1 MPNNYDENKLFD
13 AMGEVDP
20 SLVAEFQDS
29 GRVKRRARL
38 IPAIAACL
46 VILMAAGA
54 AAYLGGART
63 RSQMPM
69 FYSVDGR
76 LYKRATDGAA
86 ILLSMLPSS
95 CGEEKTGEIKPVEI
109 TQQAEAA
116 KTQAPDI
123 TQDPD
128 CSPEPTEEPDGTAV
142 TVDFNGQTVSFTVI
156 SGTVVWGGSG
166 GDILI
171 GLGTAYRSCKYRE
184 IINSVG
190 IGPTSPVKSASLYA
204 DGEEKASG
212 EEGEKIVKILERAE
226 SVYGAYFFEKILGSY
241 SIQLGDIE
249 AALEKVESVELELK
263 LKVGA
268 VDRSFEMTYWPDYG
282 LFKDGELYFEL
293 TPDDMEALNEMLDTG
308 SGRD

>member
-1 MPNNYDENKLFD
+1 MKGNDILE
-13 AMGEVDP
+13 AMGGIDP
-20 SLVAEFQDS
+20 AVVAEFQETPRRK
-29 GRVKRRARL
+29 GRLRIV
-38 IPAIAACL
+38 PAIAACL
-46 VILMAAGA
+46 VMCM
-54 AAYLGGART
+54 LGGVLSLIGGT
-63 RSQMPM
+63 RPRPDMPM

-76 LYKRATDGAA
+76 LYKRASDGVAL
-86 ILLSMLPSS
+86 LLSVLPSS
-95 CGEEKTGEIKPVEI
+95 CGEKKTGEIKPVEI

-128 CSPEPTEEPDGTAV
+128 CSPEPTEEPDGTTV

-241 SIQLGDIE
+241 SIQLEDIE
-249 AALEKVESVELELK
+249 AALEKVDSVELELK
-263 LKVGA
+263 LKVGS
-268 VDRSFEMTYWPDYG
+268 VDRSFEMTYWPEYG

-293 TPDDMEALNEMLDTG
+293 TPDDMEALNEMLGTEG
-308 SGRD
+308 

>member
-46 VILMAAGA
+46 VILIAAGA

-109 TQQAEAA
+109 TQNTEPDATEAPEGSEGP
-116 KTQAPDI
+116 KSSEAPEN
-123 TQDPD
+123 T
-128 CSPEPTEEPDGTAV
+128 PEPTGASYEITVVYEGEGENRTATYYV
-142 TVDFNGQTVSFTVI
+142 VI
-156 SGTVVWGGSG
+156 SSG
-166 GDILI
+166 YMVTSKTAYKCCRYGDII
-171 GLGTAYRSCKYRE
+171 RSRG
-184 IINSVG
+184 V
-190 IGPTSPVKSASLYA
+190 GPTSPVKSVSLLA
-204 DGEEKASG
+204 DGVEVLSG
-212 EEGEKIVKILERAE
+212 DEAGKIAEVFERAE
-226 SVYGAYFFEKILGSY
+226 SVFGTYFFEKVLGSAEP
-241 SIQLGDIE
+241 GDVE
-249 AALEKVESVELELK
+249 AALEKVESIKLELK

-268 VDRSFEMTYWPDYG
+268 VDRSFEMTYWPEYG
-282 LFKDGELYFEL
+282 IFKDGEYYFEL
-293 TPDDMEALNEMLDTG
+293 NPDDLEALNELLDTG
-308 SGRD
+308 SGRN

>member
-109 TQQAEAA
+109 TQNTVPDATEAPEGSEGP
-116 KTQAPDI
+116 KSSEAPEN
-123 TQDPD
+123 T
-128 CSPEPTEEPDGTAV
+128 PEPTKASYEITVVYEGEGRTATYYV
-142 TVDFNGQTVSFTVI
+142 VI
-156 SGTVVWGGSG
+156 SSG
-166 GDILI
+166 YMVTSKTAYKSCRYGDII
-171 GLGTAYRSCKYRE
+171 RSRG
-184 IINSVG
+184 V
-190 IGPTSPVKSASLYA
+190 GPTSPVKSASLYA

-212 EEGEKIVKILERAE
+212 EEGKKAIELLGRAD
-226 SVYGAYFFEKILGSY
+226 SIYGSYFFEKILGSD

-249 AALEKVESVELELK
+249 AALEKYESVELELK

-282 LFKDGELYFEL
+282 LFKDGDLYFEL
-293 TPDDMEALNEMLDTG
+293 TPDDMEALNEMLETG
-308 SGRD
+308 SGQQ